1 MDKFNDINLIEALF
15 NTLELDTI
23 IDYTTN
29 LSNSAES
36 K

>member
-1 MDKFNDINLIEALF
+1 MFNDMNQLEALF

-23 IDYTTN
+23 TDYTTN